1 MPHTASLILTLGGSL
16 GKMIQYSVT
25 AISSAHVTV
34 KVTTEWSGC
43 HYKHNQDSYQS
54 ASQPSYAAKI
64 SLSYSDVMIM
74 ILP

>member
-1 MPHTASLILTLGGSL
+1 MPHTTSLMLTPGSL
-16 GKMIQYSVT
+16 GKRIRYSVT

-54 ASQPSYAAKI
+54 AVVLNGNIVIYQQQ
-64 SLSYSDVMIM
+64 
-74 ILP
+74 